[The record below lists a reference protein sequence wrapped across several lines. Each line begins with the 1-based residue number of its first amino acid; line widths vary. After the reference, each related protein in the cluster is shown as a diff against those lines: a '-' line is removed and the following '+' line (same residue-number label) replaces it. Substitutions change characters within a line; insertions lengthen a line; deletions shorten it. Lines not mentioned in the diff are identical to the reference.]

1 MLRRRLR
8 ERAAR
13 LFTPSNANLFRE
25 LAWANLQLSDHNSV
39 LGALW
44 GLLAPSL
51 MLAVMWLVF
60 RSRFGH
66 EVAAY
71 PLYLLVGIV
80 TVGFFLTAT
89 RYLMNLFNTNRSLL
103 LDSTVPRETLV
114 VSNLIPHVYK
124 FGIELALCVALAAS
138 YGFLSWR
145 AGLLLGPLVVAYL
158 GFVLGVGFL
167 LAIVHCFTSD
177 VEHVWMLASRLL
189 FFGTPVFYTLDS
201 LGGAAARAVYLLN
214 PLTPFV
220 LAFRNALVA
229 GEPLEPLV
237 HAHALA
243 LGAGAFVLGYA
254 VFLRWESLA
263 VERA

>member
-8 ERAAR
+8 QRAAR
-13 LFTPSNANLFRE
+13 LFTPSNANLLRE
-25 LAWANLQLSDHNSV
+25 LAAANLRLSDHNSI

-51 MLAVMWLVF
+51 MLGVLWIVF
-60 RSRFGH
+60 GSRFGRG
-66 EVAAY
+66 VAAY

-89 RYLMNLFNTNRSLL
+89 RYLMTLFNTHRSLL

-114 VSNLIPHVYK
+114 ASSLFPHVYK
-124 FGIELALCVALAAS
+124 FGIELLLCIALAAS

-145 AGLLLGPLVVAYL
+145 VGLLLGPLVIAYV

-167 LAIVHCFTSD
+167 LAIAHCFTGD
-177 VEHVWMLASRLL
+177 VEHVWMLLSRLL
-189 FFGTPVFYTLDS
+189 FFATPVFYTLDS
-201 LGGAAARAVYLLN
+201 LSPVAQRAVYLLN
-214 PLTPFV
+214 PVTPFV
-220 LAFRNALVA
+220 LAFRNVLFA
-229 GEPLEPLV
+229 GEPLDPLV

-243 LGAGAFVLGYA
+243 LGVAAFLVGYG